1 MERQEILQKLNS
13 IFSNVLK
20 NNDIQLSDSTTAA
33 DVNGWDSLSNMMLM
47 SDIEKHFAIKFKLT
61 EIMKLKNVGDL
72 VTCISNKQLK

>member
-20 NNDIQLSDSTTAA
+20 NGDIQLSDSTTAA

-47 SDIEKHFAIKFKLT
+47 SDIEKHFAIKFKLS
-61 EIMKLKNVGDL
+61 EVMKLKNVGDL
-72 VTCISNKQLK
+72 VTCISNKQLN